1 MVDHGFNFAACNLK
15 FYINCT
21 QQYSTEFVFD
31 NKTLSFIEIFI
42 IYSCNT
48 AG

>member
-1 MVDHGFNFAACNLK
+1 MALILQFETYNLK

-31 NKTLSFIEIFI
+31 NKTLSFIEIYV
-42 IYSCNT
+42 IYNYNT